1 VRVRRAL
8 AMLIEREVIA
18 RNIIGFPG
26 VEAYSFVPPG
36 VLNYS
41 AAATPDFAKWP
52 ESRRLAEARKL
63 LTAAGYGPGKPLSLR
78 LAFPSTDLNR
88 KVAVAIGAMW
98 SRVGVK
104 VELQSKETKA
114 LFADVGVGN
123 FDSARSVWLA
133 AASDPH
139 AYLERLLSAGSA
151 VGVNTS
157 GYANPS
163 FDALLAEASAEVD
176 IERRAAKLREAETLA
191 LADMPVA
198 PVYYLVGRRLVSK
211 RVQGFGDNPRGLY
224 PSWLMTVTPR

>member
-1 VRVRRAL
+1 
-8 AMLIEREVIA
+8 
-18 RNIIGFPG
+18 
-26 VEAYSFVPPG
+26 
-36 VLNYS
+36 
-41 AAATPDFAKWP
+41 
-52 ESRRLAEARKL
+52 
-63 LTAAGYGPGKPLSLR
+63 
-78 LAFPSTDLNR
+78 
-88 KVAVAIGAMW
+88 MW
-98 SRVGVK
+98 SRAGVK

-123 FDSARSVWLA
+123 FDSTRSVWLA

-139 AYLERLLSAGSA
+139 AYLERLLSTGSA

-157 GYANPS
+157 GYANPA
-163 FDALLAEASAEVD
+163 FDELLAAASAEVD
-176 IERRAAKLREAETLA
+176 IERRAAKLREAEALA